1 MNETKTL
8 KLSIGKQAP
17 FVSLMP
23 KLKNYKTRGFGC

>member
-8 KLSIGKQAP
+8 KPLIEKQAP
-17 FVSLMP
+17 FVSFMP